1 MPISAV
7 CPSCQAKLKVPDQM
21 ENKKGKCPK
30 CQNVILFNRFEEASN
45 PPFIQDAPLSAPSVP
60 VIIPKVYRKVVEQP
74 PAPEDDFMQNS
85 DQAFTQNVI
94 SQRVIVN
101 HKKNSSNSLGIAS
114 LVVAVLSFFICWLPG
129 VGVLVS
135 GLALFLGLVGI
146 VVSFL
151 RKGEGIGYPI
161 AGAGLA
167 AISLTLSFV
176 WTTAVLTP
184 AINKVIAASEKVKT
198 ENAAK
203 GVAKDVKQ
211 NANNQMPGEEAA
223 KEPAKEPAKAEN
235 DLVDAVSK
243 VAVVGDVKVKIISAE
258 IDFVTGKT
266 FNEFKSE
273 EKLLKITVR
282 ITNANPNKK
291 VEFEGWGKHDFSF
304 DDSPSLKDN
313 FKNSYKLINFG
324 IGARVDGQVRI
335 ESLYPDKPLTDLL
348 VFEAPLGNM
357 EYLVLELPNKNIG
370 GKGSLKFKI
379 PSSMLRK

>member
-30 CQNVILFNRFEEASN
+30 CQNVILITRFEEVIN
-45 PPFIQDAPLSAPSVP
+45 PPFIQEAPLSTPSVP
-60 VIIPKVYRKVVEQP
+60 VIIPKVYRKVVAQP
-74 PAPEDDFMQNS
+74 AAPEDDFMQN
-85 DQAFTQNVI
+85 DNQGFTQNVI

-101 HKKNSSNSLGIAS
+101 HKKSSSNSLGIAS

-135 GLALFLGLVGI
+135 GLAMFLGLVGI

-167 AISLTLSFV
+167 AISLTLSFL

-184 AINKVIAASEKVKT
+184 AINKVIAASEKAKI
-198 ENAAK
+198 ENAAN
-203 GVAKDVKQ
+203 GFAKDEKQ
-211 NANNQMPGEEAA
+211 NVNNQMPG
-223 KEPAKEPAKAEN
+223 KEPSKTEN

-258 IDFVTGKT
+258 IDFVMGKT

>member
-1 MPISAV
+1 MPISSV

-30 CQNVILFNRFEEASN
+30 CQNIILFKLFEEAIS
-45 PPFIQDAPLSAPSVP
+45 PLFIQEAPLSGPPVP
-60 VIIPKVYRKVVEQP
+60 VIIPKVYPKVVPQP
-74 PAPEDDFMQNS
+74 VVFDDFLQNN
-85 DQAFTQNVI
+85 DLGFTQNVI
-94 SQRVIVN
+94 SQRVFVN
-101 HKKNSSNSLGIAS
+101 QKKSSSNSLGIAS

-135 GLALFLGLVGI
+135 GLALLLGMVGI

-167 AISLTLSFV
+167 AISLTLSFL

-184 AINKVIAASEKVKT
+184 AINKVIAASEKVKA
-198 ENAAK
+198 ENANNGFGNDA
-203 GVAKDVKQ
+203 KQ
-211 NANNQMPGEEAA
+211 NENNQMPA
-223 KEPAKEPAKAEN
+223 KELAKKEN

-243 VAVVGDVKVKIISAE
+243 VAVVGDIKIKIISAE
-258 IDFVTGKT
+258 IDFVTGNT
-266 FNEFKSE
+266 FGEFKSK
-273 EKLLKITVR
+273 EKLLKIIVKV
-282 ITNANPNKK
+282 TNANPNRK

-304 DDSPSLKDN
+304 DYSLSLKDN

-324 IGARVDGQVRI
+324 IGARVDGQVGV
-335 ESLYPDKPLTDLL
+335 ESLYPDKPITDLL

-379 PSSMLRK
+379 PTAMLGK

>member
-45 PPFIQDAPLSAPSVP
+45 PPFIQEAPLPAPPVP

-74 PAPEDDFMQNS
+74 AAPEDDFMQNS

-114 LVVAVLSFFICWLPG
+114 LVVAVLSFFICWIPG

-135 GLALFLGLVGI
+135 GLAMFLGLVGI

-151 RKGEGIGYPI
+151 RKGEGIGFPI

-176 WTTAVLTP
+176 VTKAVLTP

-198 ENAAK
+198 ENAAN
-203 GVAKDVKQ
+203 GVAKDEKQ
-211 NANNQMPGEEAA
+211 NANNQMPDI
-223 KEPAKEPAKAEN
+223 EPAKEPAKTEN
-235 DLVDAVSK
+235 DLIDAEVK
-243 VAVVGDVKVKIISAE
+243 VGVVGDVNIKIISAE
-258 IDFVTGKT
+258 LDFVTGKT
-266 FNEFKSE
+266 IKEFKSK
-273 EKLLKITVR
+273 EKLLKITVEVS
-282 ITNANPNKK
+282 NFNPNRK
-291 VEFEGWGKHDFSF
+291 VEFEGWGKHSFSF
-304 DDSPSLKDN
+304 ANNASLKDN
-313 FKNSYKLINFG
+313 FKNSYKIVDFG
-324 IGARVDGQVRI
+324 LGSRIDGQVKGGSI
-335 ESLYPDKPLTDLL
+335 YPEKPLTDLL
-348 VFEAPLGNM
+348 IFEAPLGNM
-357 EYLVLELPNKNIG
+357 EYLVLELPNKNFG
-370 GKGSLKFKI
+370 EKGTTKFKI
-379 PSSMLRK
+379 PLSMLRK

>member
-21 ENKKGKCPK
+21 ENRKGKCPK
-30 CQNVILFNRFEEASN
+30 CQNVILIKRVEEVSN
-45 PPFIQDAPLSAPSVP
+45 PPLIQDAPLSSPSTP
-60 VIIPKVYRKVVEQP
+60 VIVPKVYPKVVPQP
-74 PAPEDDFMQNS
+74 AAPEDDFLQNN
-85 DQAFTQNVI
+85 DQGFTQNVI

-101 HKKNSSNSLGIAS
+101 QKKGSSNSLGIAS

-129 VGVLVS
+129 IGVLVS
-135 GLALFLGLVGI
+135 GLAMFLGLIGI

-176 WTTAVLTP
+176 WTSAVLTP
-184 AINKVIAASEKVKT
+184 AIKKVSAASEKVKI
-198 ENAAK
+198 ENAAN
-203 GVAKDVKQ
+203 GVAKDEKQ
-211 NANNQMPGEEAA
+211 TANNQMPT
-223 KEPAKEPAKAEN
+223 KEPTKESSKEES
-235 DLVDAVSK
+235 DFVDAESK
-243 VAVVGDVKVKIISAE
+243 VAVVGDVKIKIISAE
-258 IDFVTGKT
+258 IDFVTGKN
-266 FNEFKSE
+266 FKEFTSK

-282 ITNANPNKK
+282 VTNANPNRK

-324 IGARVDGQVRI
+324 LGARVDGQVKI
-335 ESLYPDKPLTDLL
+335 ESLYPEKPITDLL
-348 VFEAPLGNM
+348 VFEAPLGNV
-357 EYLVLELPNKNIG
+357 EFLILELPNKNIG

-379 PSSMLRK
+379 PSSMLKK